1 MFSESL
7 FISAAIFILI
17 AVRQWLPEAV
27 RIWHI
32 MVTGAIILIIS
43 GEISP
48 HKAWEAIDWNVI
60 AYLFG
65 VFAIASSLYDSGIS
79 HALGERITKKDHP
92 ERSFLIFI
100 LATAL
105 CAAVLTNDA
114 AAVIGTPIALMLSR
128 ALKWPPVVPLI
139 ALCAAVTVGSMFT
152 PVGNPQNI
160 LIATRG
166 NVPNPIGTFAIWL
179 AVPTLASLLFVFWW
193 LRRKLRKAGTGDA
206 EMTGTLPDPH
216 DQPRRWPAY
225 LSTGLLVVLIVADS
239 VVQSINPKLAIPF
252 GAASLIACAPIFLFG
267 GRQKQILKEVDW
279 PTLAFFVG
287 MFIVTG
293 SLLESG
299 SLQKMLGS
307 LQSQLGDPTVTAII
321 SYTASQLFSNVPL
334 VEIYLQLL
342 EKKEIANMMM
352 LAGISTLAG
361 NLFIISAASNV
372 IVVQQAERF
381 GQKPFTFWQ
390 FTIVV
395 LPIAA
400 VSVILTYAWVMWL
413 ATLG

>member
-1 MFSESL
+1 M
-7 FISAAIFILI
+7 
-17 AVRQWLPEAV
+17 
-27 RIWHI
+27 
-32 MVTGAIILIIS
+32 
-43 GEISP
+43 
-48 HKAWEAIDWNVI
+48 
-60 AYLFG
+60 
-65 VFAIASSLYDSGIS
+65 
-79 HALGERITKKDHP
+79 
-92 ERSFLIFI
+92 
-100 LATAL
+100 
-105 CAAVLTNDA
+105 
-114 AAVIGTPIALMLSR
+114 
-128 ALKWPPVVPLI
+128 
-139 ALCAAVTVGSMFT
+139 
-152 PVGNPQNI
+152 
-160 LIATRG
+160 
-166 NVPNPIGTFAIWL
+166 
-179 AVPTLASLLFVFWW
+179 LLFVFWW

-225 LSTGLLVVLIVADS
+225 LSTALLVVLIVADS